1 MADLPDYYTQAQIS
15 EAEAA
20 RLKGGLDANKSP
32 TPVSRDIYIATDT
45 HILYVCITDGAWTG
59 FDAATLTQGILTL
72 YANMAGGGFRITNIA
87 DPLANQ
93 DAATGAF
100 VLAIAALYLALAGGT
115 MTGNIIMGGNKV
127 TGLGAP
133 TAQDHALRY
142 GRAEIR
148 NAEIAAAAAIAY
160 SKLNLTG
167 AIKAADIEAAAGIP
181 LTKLEDA
188 VCSEAEASA
197 IAQGALDYPM
207 KQKLD
212 VVRYVIPGWYI
223 AARTTVVMTANRI
236 FFIPIFVEETTT
248 YIRIGIEV
256 TALSAGSVDLRIFE
270 WDAGLPGALVL
281 SAGTVDP
288 GTTGVKEI
296 VIAQELTRGYYYLAA
311 RFDSTPAC
319 RCPDI
324 ANAIK
329 TPVAGFET
337 SLMTELTKVILVS
350 DQAYADPATAPYTA
364 YTASYA
370 VVSLREN

>member
-20 RLKGGLDANKSP
+20 KFKGGLDANKSP

-87 DPLANQ
+87 DPLADQ

-148 NAEIAAAAAIAY
+148 NAEIAAAAAIVYSKLSLALSIVNADIAAAAAIAY

-181 LTKLEDA
+181 LSKLEAA
-188 VCSEAEASA
+188 VCSETEAKGFVTKEFFVPVTFGTDIGYYGNFSVAYCNAVGENAYIAFHTPHDFTA
-197 IAQGALDYPM
+197 IVEA
-207 KQKLD
+207 
-212 VVRYVIPGWYI
+212 VIIVIPRATK
-223 AARTTVVMTANRI
+223 AAADWEIRNHYAANGEGYSTNSE
-236 FFIPIFVEETTT
+236 VDGETT
-248 YIRIGIEV
+248 YNVSAYELFEVDISGI
-256 TALSAGSVDLRIFE
+256 LSA
-270 WDAGLPGALVL
+270 
-281 SAGTVDP
+281 
-288 GTTGVKEI
+288 
-296 VIAQELTRGYYYLAA
+296 LAA
-311 RFDSTPAC
+311 GDYVGIRLTQSEAGHDVNVIGVRFKYS
-319 RCPDI
+319 
-324 ANAIK
+324 
-329 TPVAGFET
+329 
-337 SLMTELTKVILVS
+337 
-350 DQAYADPATAPYTA
+350 
-364 YTASYA
+364 
-370 VVSLREN
+370 